1 MVSSLLVFT
10 TITRFPF
17 LLLVALAVVTVAVSH
32 THAVQVID
40 VVTEQNSNN
49 HNHIRGWY
57 NDRSVQT
64 VGQIDNLILYDAV
77 TDQPI
82 VTLTNGMVVNTATLN
97 VDHTTGS
104 FNVVATIRNGVVG
117 SVKFGYNGK
126 NNLRIEAEA
135 PYALCGNK
143 GTNYYVCTFL
153 GTGQHNL
160 TVTSYSGSKANG
172 TIGSIRTLSFRIV
185 HSVPV
190 VPTKAPTKAPVVMPT
205 GMPVSFSKCSIPK
218 VNIDRW
224 SVILHQSYILTQS
237 IGHFPTNLSFSRLR
251 SSTQGPYQLAK
262 TYSRLSFEFP
272 RSTSRISGTRSR
284 EFWRLPLQL

>member
-1 MVSSLLVFT
+1 MMLSSLLVFT

-17 LLLVALAVVTVAVSH
+17 QLLLALAVVTVAASH

-49 HNHIRGWY
+49 HNHKNRPVLSAIRGWY

-82 VTLTNGMVVNTATLN
+82 VTLTNGMVVNTATLH
-97 VDHTTGS
+97 VDHTS

-117 SVKFGYNGK
+117 SVKFGYNGM
-126 NNLRIEAEA
+126 NNLRTEAEA
-135 PYALCGNK
+135 PYALCGNR

-190 VPTKAPTKAPVVMPT
+190 APTTAPTKAPVVMPT

-224 SVILHQSYILTQS
+224 SVIFINHT
-237 IGHFPTNLSFSRLR
+237 F
-251 SSTQGPYQLAK
+251 
-262 TYSRLSFEFP
+262 
-272 RSTSRISGTRSR
+272 
-284 EFWRLPLQL
+284 